1 MNEQKQKRRLAA
13 LALAG
18 LVACALFL
26 GACSPAM
33 AVGGRSLYLDAE
45 RCELRLKA
53 SKERMQ
59 ARDQWLNC
67 IAQYRRVHAVEPRG
81 GWAPAALFRAGEMY
95 LELYRFSGRTQD
107 RAEGIDLLQRVVKG
121 YPGSAY
127 NAKAQAALAEMT
139 EKKSL
144 KAATR
149 TGKTISV
156 APAAPATS
164 PPPAP
169 APATAVKTALKVETR
184 SEAPVTVV
192 AAAPKQQEEPA
203 PDPMQA
209 IYQGHDEQQAARPAA
224 LVNGLSPVRGI
235 RYWTS
240 PQYTRVVVDLDA
252 PVEFTSRLLKPDPAL
267 GTGPRL
273 FLDLAQAILTDD
285 IARTV
290 PIGDDLLSQVRAG
303 QYDPQTVRVV
313 VDIKSMKGH
322 HVFSLTNPFRIVIDV
337 RGDKEATATAP
348 QPAAT
353 RQQPELK
360 LPPGA
365 LAKQLALGV
374 STIVIDAGHGGK
386 DPGAIGVCGN
396 NIHEKNIVLSLA
408 KKVAAMLEKETGCRV
423 IFTRDSDR
431 YLSLEERTAIAN
443 TSGAD
448 LFLSIHANAH
458 ARRQAQ
464 GIETYF
470 LNLATDEESIR
481 VAARENAT
489 SQKSI
494 SDLQGILQD
503 LMQNAKVDESSR
515 LAKFV
520 QKGMVDA
527 ARSRHQD
534 VADKG
539 VKQAPFY
546 VLLGAQMPSVLL
558 EVGFITNPTECGRL
572 TSSAYQDLL
581 AKGIANGVRQYM
593 QDLKSL
599 E

>member
-1 MNEQKQKRRLAA
+1 
-13 LALAG
+13 
-18 LVACALFL
+18 
-26 GACSPAM
+26 
-33 AVGGRSLYLDAE
+33 
-45 RCELRLKA
+45 
-53 SKERMQ
+53 
-59 ARDQWLNC
+59 
-67 IAQYRRVHAVEPRG
+67 
-81 GWAPAALFRAGEMY
+81 MY
-95 LELYRFSGRTQD
+95 LELYRFSGRAQD
-107 RAEGIDLLQRVVKG
+107 RAEGIDLLQRVVRG
-121 YPGSAY
+121 YPNSAY
-127 NAKAQAALAEMT
+127 NARAQAILVDARAQAALSET
-139 EKKSL
+139 VEKKSL
-144 KAATR
+144 KAASR

-156 APAAPATS
+156 TSPAPASSSPAAP
-164 PPPAP
+164 
-169 APATAVKTALKVETR
+169 AVKTALKEETR
-184 SEAPVTVV
+184 SPAPVTV
-192 AAAPKQQEEPA
+192 AAAPRQPDPQTI

-209 IYQGHDEQQAARPAA
+209 LYQEQDAPDSPRPVA

-240 PQYTRVVVDLDA
+240 PLYTRVVVDLDA
-252 PVEFTSRLLKPDPAL
+252 PVEFTSHLLKPDPAL

-273 FLDLAQAILTDD
+273 FLDLAQAVLTDD

-303 QYDPQTVRVV
+303 QYDPKTVRVV
-313 VDIKSMKGH
+313 VDIKSMKNH

-337 RGDKEATATAP
+337 RGDKAAQALPSHPTAARP
-348 QPAAT
+348 QTDPG
-353 RQQPELK
+353 LK

-386 DPGAIGVCGN
+386 DPGAIGICSGK
-396 NIHEKNIVLSLA
+396 IHEKIIVLSLA
-408 KKVAAMLEKETGCRV
+408 KKVAAILEKETGCRV
-423 IFTRDSDR
+423 ILTRDSDR

-458 ARRQAQ
+458 ARSQAH

-494 SDLQGILQD
+494 SDLQGILHD

-520 QKGMVDA
+520 QKGMVNS
-527 ARSRHQD
+527 ARSRHRD

-558 EVGFITNPTECGRL
+558 EVGFITNPTECNRL
-572 TSSAYQDLL
+572 ASSAYQGLI
-581 AKGIANGVRQYM
+581 ARGIANGVLEYIT
-593 QDLKSL
+593 DLKSAGD
-599 E
+599 